1 MWRRHWI
8 LRGGACVVLPAW
20 AYGARAAGVTEADAA
35 SAIRLALERGAVSA
49 VALLGKTDGFLSNPK
64 VRIPLPEHLEEAA
77 NMLRRFGQSKRVDE
91 LVTSM
96 NRAAEQA
103 VPEAKGVLVQAAKA
117 VTVDDA
123 LHIVRGSETSVTD
136 YFATKTR
143 QPLGEKFLPIV
154 KHATE
159 KVALADK
166 YNALAGQASKFGLV
180 KGEDA
185 DLNRYVT
192 GKTLDGLYLVIG
204 EEERKIRSDPI
215 GTGSAILRKVFGG

>member
-1 MWRRHWI
+1 MLRRHLV
-8 LRGGACVVLPAW
+8 LRAGAWLALPVWGQCV
-20 AYGARAAGVTEADAA
+20 RAAAATEADAA
-35 SAIRLALERGAVSA
+35 SAIRQALERGAISA
-49 VALLGKTDGFLSNPK
+49 VSLLGKTDGFLGNPK
-64 VRIPLPEHLEEAA
+64 VRIPLPEHLEDAA

-91 LVTSM
+91 LITSM

-123 LHIVRGSETSVTD
+123 LHIVRGGETSVTD
-136 YFATKTR
+136 YFAIKTR
-143 QPLGEKFLPIV
+143 QPLGERFLPIV
-154 KHATE
+154 SHTTE

-166 YNALAGQASKFGLV
+166 YNAVAGQASKFGLV

-192 GKTLDGLYLVIG
+192 GKTLDGLFLMIG
-204 EEERKIRSDPI
+204 EEERKIRRDPV
-215 GTGSAILRKVFGG
+215 GTGSAILRKVFGA

>member
-1 MWRRHWI
+1 MV
-8 LRGGACVVLPAW
+8 GGAIL
-20 AYGARAAGVTEADAA
+20 
-35 SAIRLALERGAVSA
+35 
-49 VALLGKTDGFLSNPK
+49 
-64 VRIPLPEHLEEAA
+64 
-77 NMLRRFGQSKRVDE
+77 M
-91 LVTSM
+91 
-96 NRAAEQA
+96 
-103 VPEAKGVLVQAAKA
+103 LVQAAKA

-143 QPLGEKFLPIV
+143 APLGERFLPIV
-154 KHATE
+154 QRATE

-204 EEERKIRSDPI
+204 EEERKIRRDPV